1 MVDKTGWTPA
11 PDRIWEETARRAEVA
26 EALGDHLSAAR
37 LAGTAVD
44 EFERRASQLVRD
56 ALRTSA
62 TDDIPVA
69 GMYHTAVLGHL
80 SRAALHPEDER
91 DGGGAT
97 GFEMSDRCPGAA
109 VHGLRALD

>member
-11 PDRIWEETARRAEVA
+11 PDRAWEETARSAEVA

-56 ALRTSA
+56 PLRTSA
-62 TDDIPVA
+62 TDDIAVA
-69 GMYHTAVLGHL
+69 GMYHTAVLAHL
-80 SRAALHPEDER
+80 SLAALQTEDER
-91 DGGGAT
+91 DGEVAT
-97 GFEMSDRCPGAA
+97 ACGMPDRC
-109 VHGLRALD
+109 R

>member
-11 PDRIWEETARRAEVA
+11 PDRIWEETARRAELA

-62 TDDIPVA
+62 TDDIAVA
-69 GMYHTAVLGHL
+69 GMYHTAVLAHVSL
-80 SRAALHPEDER
+80 AALQTGDGR
-91 DGGGAT
+91 DGEEAT
-97 GFEMSDRCPGAA
+97 AFELSHRRP
-109 VHGLRALD
+109 

>member
-1 MVDKTGWTPA
+1 M
-11 PDRIWEETARRAEVA
+11 A

-37 LAGTAVD
+37 LAGIAVD

-69 GMYHTAVLGHL
+69 GMYHTAVLAHL
-80 SRAALHPEDER
+80 SLAALQTTGER
-91 DGGGAT
+91 DGEVAT
-97 GFEMSDRCPGAA
+97 AFEMSDRCRGIAA
-109 VHGLRALD
+109 DVLAIAR